1 MPAVNLAKTVR
12 RKSCDPIKELIVGR
26 AAAYHIKDEAMAG
39 IMGVTP
45 ATYSKRKN
53 KQSSSEW
60 TWGEIQKCCKA
71 LDISADELR
80 AAIRV

>member
-1 MPAVNLAKTVR
+1 MPAVNLAKTIR
-12 RKSCDPIKELIVGR
+12 RSNCDPIKELIIGR
-26 AAAYHIKDEAMAG
+26 ASAYHIKDEDMAA
-39 IMGVTP
+39 IIGVTP

-53 KQSSSEW
+53 KQPSSEW

-80 AAIRV
+80 AAIKI